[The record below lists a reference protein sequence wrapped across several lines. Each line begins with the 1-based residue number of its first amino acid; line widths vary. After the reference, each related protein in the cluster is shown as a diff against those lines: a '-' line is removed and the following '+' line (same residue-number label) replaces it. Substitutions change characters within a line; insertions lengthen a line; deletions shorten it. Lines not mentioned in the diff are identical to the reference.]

1 MFGARSRTISGRLS
15 IDVNGAAAPKL
26 AASIAIAQPGPA
38 AATSAPPSAAPKTL
52 AAFSAG
58 RSRAFACWIIASG
71 TVCVTIPCEAG
82 KKNAAEVPFSTLR
95 TTSCQISA
103 LPVSRS
109 AATFPCVAML
119 TTFEVTMTARRGSR
133 SAITPPRR
141 MNAAFGIER
150 AARTRP
156 SSVLEPCRL
165 PSKAKGEPDRSH
177 RAADERRHPRRVEQ
191 PEASLAERT

>member
-1 MFGARSRTISGRLS
+1 LPS
-15 IDVNGAAAPKL
+15 
-26 AASIAIAQPGPA
+26 PA
-38 AATSAPPSAAPKTL
+38 LPQPPSAAPKTL
-52 AAFSAG
+52 AGFSAR

-71 TVCVTIPCEAG
+71 TVCGTIPCEAG

-119 TTFEVTMTARRGSR
+119 TTFEVTMTAWRGSR
-133 SAITPPRR
+133 SAITPPKEDERGVR
-141 MNAAFGIER
+141 DRAGAKDKPELGSRAVQAAEH
-150 AARTRP
+150 
-156 SSVLEPCRL
+156 
-165 PSKAKGEPDRSH
+165 GEGRPDRSH
-177 RAADERRHPRRVEQ
+177 RAADERRRPRRVEQ